1 MAAFLCEDGP
11 ELARSGRWLPGG
23 GPAVTNMLVER
34 DGRTIG
40 YAECGDPTGTPF
52 VHMHG
57 APGSRL
63 DAGPTSPFAPALA
76 GLGIRLIGVER
87 PGYGIS
93 TSRPG
98 RRIVDVVG
106 DVEAVADHLGLDRFV
121 VSGHSSGGPHAL
133 AVGAQLPERVTAII
147 AIASIA
153 PLAQTRDFTGCGEA
167 GLLELA
173 VRDPDALR
181 AQMKDLAVA
190 MRADPTTTL
199 IEMLGSVLSERDIEV
214 SLQPEFA
221 AHIEPAFIESAR
233 GDYAGYA
240 EDCIAEVVDWGF
252 DPSTVAAPV
261 DLLHGTADLIVPIEH
276 SRKLAKALPNA
287 SLTEHEGDGHVSI
300 LTHFVEV
307 AGGLVAE

>member
-1 MAAFLCEDGP
+1 
-11 ELARSGRWLPGG
+11 
-23 GPAVTNMLVER
+23 VTDLFVER

-40 YAECGDPTGTPF
+40 YAECGDPTGTPL

-63 DAGPTSPFAPALA
+63 DASPTSPFAAALA

-93 TSRPG
+93 SSWPG

-106 DVEAVADHLGLDRFV
+106 DVEAVTDHLGLDRFV
-121 VSGHSSGGPHAL
+121 VAGHSSGGPHAL
-133 AVGAQLPERVTAII
+133 AVGARLPDRVTAII

-153 PLAQTRDFTGCGEA
+153 PLARTRDFTGCGEA

-173 VRDPDALR
+173 LRDPEGLR
-181 AQMKDLAVA
+181 AQMRGLAAA
-190 MRADPTTTL
+190 MRTDPTATL

-221 AHIEPAFIESAR
+221 AYIEPAFIESAR

-240 EDCIAEVVDWGF
+240 EDCIAEVADWGF
-252 DPSTVAAPV
+252 DLSTVSPPV
-261 DLLHGTADLIVPIEH
+261 HLLHGTADLVVPIEH
-276 SRKLAKALPNA
+276 SRTLAQELPNA
-287 SLTEHEGDGHVSI
+287 LLTEHAGDGHISV
-300 LTHFVEV
+300 LTHFVELD
-307 AGGLVAE
+307 AGLVAR